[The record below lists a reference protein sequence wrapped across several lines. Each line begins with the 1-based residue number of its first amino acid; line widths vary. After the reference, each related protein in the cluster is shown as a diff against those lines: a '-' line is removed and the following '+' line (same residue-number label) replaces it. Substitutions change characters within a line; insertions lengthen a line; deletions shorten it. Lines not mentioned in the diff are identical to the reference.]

1 MIPAFQVSARGS
13 VLISDT
19 NFLAFAN
26 PKTDYVPLGFA
37 EIEVDNISRLF
48 SKKEIYSRGKATEGR
63 AKLRSDS
70 ADVIHFASHGEFND
84 KQPMQ
89 SGLLLSEDAQNDG
102 YLQVHEI
109 FGLDLRNANLV
120 TLSACE
126 TALSKIYGGDDLV
139 GLSRGFIYAG
149 TPSILATLWEV
160 DDRSTSILIKKFYEK
175 WLKKG
180 MGKPEA
186 LRAAQLAL
194 KSMPKFSHPFHWAP
208 FVMIG
213 DWIGGG
219 GLQKE
224 SASSAS
230 SDLESLTGRAVI
242 KKVQSYLSRLGYSPG
257 PADGIMGSNTR
268 TAIKAFQRDNGLY
281 VDGKINEELIEH
293 LKIRR

>member
-1 MIPAFQVSARGS
+1 MVDRHTLSVVLSSTVIEYVVKKRNKNRGR
-13 VLISDT
+13 L
-19 NFLAFAN
+19 LAFAN
-26 PKTDYVPLGFA
+26 PETDYVPLGFA
-37 EIEVDNISRLF
+37 EIEVANISRFF
-48 SKKEIYSRGKATEGR
+48 SEKEIYARDKATEGR
-63 AKLRSDS
+63 AKLRSGS
-70 ADVIHFASHGEFND
+70 TDVIHFASHGEFND

-149 TPSILATLWEV
+149 TPSILATLWAV
-160 DDRSTSILIKKFYEK
+160 DDRSTSILIKKFYEN

-186 LRAAQLAL
+186 LRAAQLTL
-194 KSMPKFSHPFHWAP
+194 KSMPQYRHPYHWAP

-213 DWIGGG
+213 DWID
-219 GLQKE
+219 QK
-224 SASSAS
+224 SSS
-230 SDLESLTGRAVI
+230 
-242 KKVQSYLSRLGYSPG
+242 KKPQQSRLFVYTVPEGVRVQ
-257 PADGIMGSNTR
+257 ILN
-268 TAIKAFQRDNGLY
+268 IKPKF
-281 VDGKINEELIEH
+281 
-293 LKIRR
+293 